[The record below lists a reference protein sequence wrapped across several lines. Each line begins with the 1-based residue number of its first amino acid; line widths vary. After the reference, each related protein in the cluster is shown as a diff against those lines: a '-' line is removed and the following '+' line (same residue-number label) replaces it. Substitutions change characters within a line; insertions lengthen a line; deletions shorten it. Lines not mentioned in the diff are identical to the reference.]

1 MNATINFEGTEIK
14 PWKDGK
20 YRCPFGCHR
29 SDYPRPKWGTEK
41 GFLKHLESCPKTPS
55 AVERRNMSSTENK
68 TRYEAMKA
76 EILAEFPHKI
86 GDVLHCVR
94 EIIVKPTHVESST
107 GKMRRVRYEAE
118 IRFEAYT
125 FELKSIDF
133 AGEGITDGITKE
145 YVLSNRL
152 LLNRSIGMRR
162 LCKSKAEAEIAAKEA
177 QIAYDAHVKFSSY
190 CR

>member
-1 MNATINFEGTEIK
+1 MNATINFEGSEIK

-41 GFLKHLESCPKTPS
+41 GFLKHLESCPQTPS
-55 AVERRNMSSTENK
+55 AVERRNMSSTDNK
-68 TRYEAMKA
+68 ARYEAMKA

-86 GDVLHCVR
+86 GDVLHCVK
-94 EIIVKPTHVESST
+94 EIIVKPTHVQR
-107 GKMRRVRYEAE
+107 GNRMVKVRYEAKM
-118 IRFEAYT
+118 RFEAYS

-133 AGEGITDGITKE
+133 LGEGIPDGTSKE
-145 YVLSNRL
+145 YVLSNLL
-152 LLNRSIGMRR
+152 LLNRSLR
-162 LCKSKAEAEIAAKEA
+162 LSSLRNSNIEADLAAKGA
-177 QIAYDAHVKFSSY
+177 QTAYDAHVKFSSD

>member
-1 MNATINFEGTEIK
+1 MNTAINFEGSEIN

-41 GFLKHLESCPKTPS
+41 GFLKHLESCPQTPS
-55 AVERRNMSSTENK
+55 AVERRNMSSDDNK
-68 TRYEAMKA
+68 ARYEAMKG

-86 GDVLHCVR
+86 GDVLYCVK
-94 EIIVKPTHVESST
+94 ETIVKPTHVQR
-107 GKMRRVRYEAE
+107 GNRMVKVRYEAE

-133 AGEGITDGITKE
+133 SGEGITEGITKE

-152 LLNRSIGMRR
+152 LLNRSFGMQR
-162 LCKSKAEAEIAAKEA
+162 LCKSKEEAELAAKEA
-177 QIAYDAHVKFSSY
+177 QTAYDAHVKFSSD

>member
-1 MNATINFEGTEIK
+1 MNTTISFEGAEIK

-29 SDYPRPKWGTEK
+29 RDYPRPKWGTYK
-41 GFLKHLESCPKTPS
+41 GFLKHLESCPQTPS
-55 AVERRNMSSTENK
+55 AVERRNMSSTDNK
-68 TRYEAMKA
+68 ARYEAMKA

-86 GDVLHCVR
+86 GDVLHCVK
-94 EIIVKPTHVESST
+94 EIIVKPTHVQR
-107 GKMRRVRYEAE
+107 GNRMVKVRYEAE
-118 IRFEAYT
+118 KKFEAYT

-133 AGEGITDGITKE
+133 SGEGITEGITKE

-152 LLNRSIGMRR
+152 LLNRSIGMQR
-162 LCKSKAEAEIAAKEA
+162 LCKNKEEAELTAKEA
-177 QIAYDAHVKFSSY
+177 QAAYDAHVKFSSD